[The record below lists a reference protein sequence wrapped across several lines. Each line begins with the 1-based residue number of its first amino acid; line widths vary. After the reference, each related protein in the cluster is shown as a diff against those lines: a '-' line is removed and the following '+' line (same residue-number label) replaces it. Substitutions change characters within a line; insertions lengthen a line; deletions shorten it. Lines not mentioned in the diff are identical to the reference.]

1 MRELV
6 VAVLSKESD
15 VEILGEV
22 EDESRITELVDRTRP
37 DVLIL
42 GSEDQ
47 QRRPGLGGFLLG
59 RYPDMKVLAVPAESG
74 SCTLYW
80 AVVDIRCKTVETSE
94 RGILNALRACSET
107 VKRVPISV
115 Q

>member
-6 VAVLSKESD
+6 LAVLSGQSY
-15 VEILGEV
+15 VEIVGEFD
-22 EDESRITELVDRTRP
+22 DELYMAELVVRTRP

-42 GSEDQ
+42 GSEDRQ
-47 QRRPGLGGFLLG
+47 GQNSLGGCLLG
-59 RYPDMKVLAVPAESG
+59 RYPDMKVLAVAERG
-74 SCTLYW
+74 SSTLYW

-94 RGILNALRACSET
+94 QGIRNALRACSENI
-107 VKRVPISV
+107 KRVPVNV